1 MRQQG
6 AGPEGLHTE
15 RSRSLDGHGR
25 EKGSRT
31 VIALDGRGKI
41 LIQNREKAKK
51 MQKSIQIRLIFCEL
65 LSDWASDRGAEGK
78 V

>member
-15 RSRSLDGHGR
+15 RSLSLDGHHTERSLSLDGHGR

-41 LIQNREKAKK
+41 LIQNREKEKK
-51 MQKSIQIRLIFCEL
+51 MQKSI
-65 LSDWASDRGAEGK
+65 
-78 V
+78 

>member
-6 AGPEGLHTE
+6 TGTEGLYTE
-15 RSRSLDGHGR
+15 RSRPLDGHGS
-25 EKGSRT
+25 EKRAKT

-51 MQKSIQIRLIFCEL
+51 MQKSIQIRLIFCEF

>member
-15 RSRSLDGHGR
+15 RSLSLDGHGR

-41 LIQNREKAKK
+41 LIQNREKEKK
-51 MQKSIQIRLIFCEL
+51 MQKSI
-65 LSDWASDRGAEGK
+65 
-78 V
+78 